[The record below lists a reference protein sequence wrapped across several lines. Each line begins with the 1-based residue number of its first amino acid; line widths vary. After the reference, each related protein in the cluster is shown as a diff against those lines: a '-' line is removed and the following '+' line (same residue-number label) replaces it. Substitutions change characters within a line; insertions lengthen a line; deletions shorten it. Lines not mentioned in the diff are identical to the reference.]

1 MRKAARGIPDAR
13 SDPCGQLARGLS
25 IRRVTCALPGHR
37 ARQVGDRAE
46 CRHRSPRNSLT
57 KIKSREPEHEEMLK
71 IRIDPTM
78 FLKTKEE
85 DRISIV
91 FVPENA
97 QISQKFGLKRL
108 IIALAALF

>member
-1 MRKAARGIPDAR
+1 
-13 SDPCGQLARGLS
+13 
-25 IRRVTCALPGHR
+25 
-37 ARQVGDRAE
+37 
-46 CRHRSPRNSLT
+46 
-57 KIKSREPEHEEMLK
+57 MLK